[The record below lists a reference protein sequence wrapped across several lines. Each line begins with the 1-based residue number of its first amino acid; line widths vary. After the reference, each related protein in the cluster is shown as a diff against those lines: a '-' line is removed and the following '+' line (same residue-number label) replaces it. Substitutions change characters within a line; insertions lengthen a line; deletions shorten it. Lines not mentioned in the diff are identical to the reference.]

1 MQALRSFAVKL
12 PETDE
17 GVACEGTAL
26 ESRTVRRKGK
36 AFLFLRATEARFK
49 IGPSIAD
56 AKARAAKDPQ
66 HLQVGAGGWALV
78 KFDGATLP
86 LDVLRG
92 WVAESHELAGGGK
105 PASPKKKAAK
115 KG

>member
-1 MQALRSFAVKL
+1 MQTLRSFAVKL

-49 IGPSIAD
+49 LGPSIAE

-78 KFDGATLP
+78 KFEGATLP
-86 LDVLRG
+86 LDVLRR
-92 WVAESHELAGGGK
+92 WVAESHELTGGK
-105 PASPKKKAAK
+105 PSPAKKKAAK